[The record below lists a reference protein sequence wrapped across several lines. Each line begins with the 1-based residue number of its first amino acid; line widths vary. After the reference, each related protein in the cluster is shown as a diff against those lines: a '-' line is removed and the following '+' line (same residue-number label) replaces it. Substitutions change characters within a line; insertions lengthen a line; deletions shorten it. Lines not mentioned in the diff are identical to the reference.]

1 MRKAGQQF
9 LRQPS
14 QSSSLL
20 DPSAQCRVRKPA
32 QAEQRIGNG
41 PKGGEARV
49 EAVGRI
55 LEDHLDLCAK
65 RAAPE
70 APRRYRRDFLVFEL
84 DRAFG
89 RIDQAREESRKGRLA
104 AARLA
109 DEPDRFAVPDRKT
122 DAVDR

>member
-32 QAEQRIGNG
+32 QAEQRIGDG

-55 LEDHLDLCAK
+55 LEDHLDLRPKRRAGTAEISSSSSWIVPSVGSIK
-65 RAAPE
+65 RA
-70 APRRYRRDFLVFEL
+70 RS
-84 DRAFG
+84 RA
-89 RIDQAREESRKGRLA
+89 RVDLPQ
-104 AARLA
+104 
-109 DEPDRFAVPDRKT
+109 PDSPTSPTVSPCPIAKLTP
-122 DAVDR
+122 